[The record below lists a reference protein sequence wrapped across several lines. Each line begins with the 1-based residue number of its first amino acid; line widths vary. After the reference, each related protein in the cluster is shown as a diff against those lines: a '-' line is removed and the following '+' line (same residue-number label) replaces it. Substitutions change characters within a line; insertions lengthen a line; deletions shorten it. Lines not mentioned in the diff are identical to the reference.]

1 MYTTVRGS
9 MGEKAVAGKRPVGR
23 GQRPG
28 ERVKRPF
35 PTPRLRGAPRVV
47 SGCPNQVIGTGRE
60 VLSTCLIWAV
70 QRRLRSHAARP
81 SRAVLRCVS
90 ADAPHDHEAPL
101 CASRGS
107 PLCLLPETFP
117 PPHMPLSTNAA
128 SPRMPTFYEC
138 HLSTGI
144 SPGTR
149 AGAFD
154 AEDQSFVPSDGNRR
168 AVWAGHG
175 APVGRRRT
183 WTATC
188 RRCCR
193 REG

>member
-1 MYTTVRGS
+1 

-81 SRAVLRCVS
+81 SRAALRCVS

-107 PLCLLPETFP
+107 PLCLLPETFL

-128 SPRMPTFYEC
+128 SPQAFLQEPALV
-138 HLSTGI
+138 HSTRRI
-144 SPGTR
+144 SPSSPLTETAERFGPGTELR
-149 AGAFD
+149 WVGDGRGPRPAGG
-154 AEDQSFVPSDGNRR
+154 V
-168 AVWAGHG
+168 
-175 APVGRRRT
+175 VGGRDKNMS
-183 WTATC
+183 
-188 RRCCR
+188 
-193 REG
+193 